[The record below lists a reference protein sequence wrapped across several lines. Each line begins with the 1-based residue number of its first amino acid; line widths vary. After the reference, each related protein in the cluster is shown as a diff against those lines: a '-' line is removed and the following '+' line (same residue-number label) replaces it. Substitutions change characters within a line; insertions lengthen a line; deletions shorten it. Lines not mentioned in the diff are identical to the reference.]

1 LLIESLGQFTPLT
14 FLFVILGV
22 VLGIV
27 VGAVPGLT
35 ATMLIALSLPLTFTM
50 EPTDAISMLVAMY
63 VGGISGSYI
72 AAILLRIPGT
82 PAAVITTL
90 DGYPMKEQ
98 GQAGRALSLALWAS
112 FAGGI
117 VSWFFLV
124 LLSRPLS
131 LLAVRFSE
139 FDFFSMIVMALAL
152 IVILS
157 KGDMIKG
164 VVAGLLGIMVSFPGV
179 DPIDGNYRFTF
190 GIDDLRNGFS
200 LLPVLVG
207 LFAGNQILKEVLKSG
222 SPHQGD
228 QLSSTPALDKMTL
241 RLRDLK
247 AHVVNAV
254 RSSLIGTWIG
264 ILPGVGASIG
274 SAFAYSVAKT
284 TSSKPEKFGNG
295 SEEGVVASEA
305 ANNAT
310 VGGALVPL
318 IALGIP
324 GSVVDTILLGGFI
337 IHGIQPGPNLFKDS
351 PEFVNAIFVTYI
363 LANFLMLGIMFY
375 STRILVKIISI
386 PSKRILPALAILC
399 VLGSYSVSNS
409 WYTVVVMLGFTFVGF
424 MLERYKYPLS
434 PFVIGLVL
442 APIAE
447 KSFRASLMYT
457 AGEITPLVLQPVPII
472 CIVLTAAMGYMMFR
486 SNKND

>member
-1 LLIESLGQFTPLT
+1 MLIESLGQFTPLT

-179 DPIDGNYRFTF
+179 DPID
-190 GIDDLRNGFS
+190 
-200 LLPVLVG
+200 V
-207 LFAGNQILKEVLKSG
+207 
-222 SPHQGD
+222 
-228 QLSSTPALDKMTL
+228 
-241 RLRDLK
+241 
-247 AHVVNAV
+247 
-254 RSSLIGTWIG
+254 
-264 ILPGVGASIG
+264 
-274 SAFAYSVAKT
+274 
-284 TSSKPEKFGNG
+284 
-295 SEEGVVASEA
+295 
-305 ANNAT
+305 
-310 VGGALVPL
+310 
-318 IALGIP
+318 
-324 GSVVDTILLGGFI
+324 
-337 IHGIQPGPNLFKDS
+337 
-351 PEFVNAIFVTYI
+351 
-363 LANFLMLGIMFY
+363 
-375 STRILVKIISI
+375 
-386 PSKRILPALAILC
+386 
-399 VLGSYSVSNS
+399 
-409 WYTVVVMLGFTFVGF
+409 
-424 MLERYKYPLS
+424 
-434 PFVIGLVL
+434 
-442 APIAE
+442 
-447 KSFRASLMYT
+447 
-457 AGEITPLVLQPVPII
+457 
-472 CIVLTAAMGYMMFR
+472 
-486 SNKND
+486 

>member
-1 LLIESLGQFTPLT
+1 
-14 FLFVILGV
+14 
-22 VLGIV
+22 
-27 VGAVPGLT
+27 
-35 ATMLIALSLPLTFTM
+35 
-50 EPTDAISMLVAMY
+50 
-63 VGGISGSYI
+63 
-72 AAILLRIPGT
+72 
-82 PAAVITTL
+82 
-90 DGYPMKEQ
+90 
-98 GQAGRALSLALWAS
+98 
-112 FAGGI
+112 
-117 VSWFFLV
+117 
-124 LLSRPLS
+124 
-131 LLAVRFSE
+131 
-139 FDFFSMIVMALAL
+139 
-152 IVILS
+152 
-157 KGDMIKG
+157 
-164 VVAGLLGIMVSFPGV
+164 
-179 DPIDGNYRFTF
+179 
-190 GIDDLRNGFS
+190 
-200 LLPVLVG
+200 LVG

-318 IALGIP
+318 IA
-324 GSVVDTILLGGFI
+324 VDTILLGGFI

-457 AGEITPLVLQPVPII
+457 AGD
-472 CIVLTAAMGYMMFR
+472 IVLTAAMGYMMFR